1 MNPKLPII
9 SGKDAV
15 KAFRKIGYEVVR
27 QKGSHLRLKD
37 PTNPAHK
44 PITIPDH
51 KELKPGLLRKLI
63 RDANLSIEDFIKLI

>member
-1 MNPKLPII
+1 MNIKLPII

-37 PTNPAHK
+37 LNNPAHK

-63 RDANLSIEDFIKLI
+63 RDANSSVEDFVKLL